1 MFVAI
6 HNTLNGNTF
15 IQINKLNNINFNTQ
29 ENQRLSVILSMSNI
43 NDEVKLNIL
52 GQDLLI
58 YITHLAE
65 AFYEI
70 DESEEKTIIQVNPML
85 TFL

>member
-1 MFVAI
+1 
-6 HNTLNGNTF
+6 
-15 IQINKLNNINFNTQ
+15 
-29 ENQRLSVILSMSNI
+29 MSNI